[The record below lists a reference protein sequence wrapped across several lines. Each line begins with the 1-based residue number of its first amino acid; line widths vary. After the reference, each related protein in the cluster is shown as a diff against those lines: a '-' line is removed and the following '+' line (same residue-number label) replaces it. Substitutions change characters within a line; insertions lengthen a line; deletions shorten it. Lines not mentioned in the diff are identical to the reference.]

1 VSPEVVTETDTVDES
16 SPGVIERGSPCRWRM
31 PELRCTRLGVGLALV
46 GLKHE
51 RHVAIAD
58 IPALERSAAGF
69 SVRD

>member
-1 VSPEVVTETDTVDES
+1 VSPEVVTETDTVDEF
-16 SPGVIERGSPCRWRM
+16 SPEVIERGSPCRWRM

-58 IPALERSAAGF
+58 IPR
-69 SVRD
+69 VREKRRGLLSS